1 MQNILI
7 VIISLLIIEF
17 FIQSL
22 IKRVKK
28 EFHWFIEKKDI
39 FPIFEKKKFNNFLKN
54 SFDKKLGWKR
64 KSNFTGY
71 DRIGE
76 KKIKFKINKNG
87 YRDTK
92 YNKKPLIVSFG
103 GSYVFC
109 RQVADEYSWQ
119 EQLSKR
125 NKFNVLNYGVGNY
138 GTDQALLYYKSKKFK
153 KSTKLAIL
161 GIVPEHISR
170 IQSEW
175 KHFSEFGNIHG
186 FKPKFYLKKKKLFL
200 KKNKL
205 NKSTKIRDLHKIIK
219 SLQNTD
225 RFYKDRFLK
234 SLFSF
239 PYLFNFI
246 RNFSFN
252 ISAINIFFKYKKN
265 LSIKKDLY
273 LKTVM
278 QRNINES
285 HKLYLEKY
293 SQSLFLEIFK
303 KFKKLADRNNHE
315 SMVVIF
321 PMMLDLKQNSKNN
334 YINYFKNIVSKEIKV
349 LDLTKEFINKKHKKI
364 YVNNTY
370 GSHFNNYGNK
380 IVSNKIEKFIKKEF
394 NDIF

>member
-1 MQNILI
+1 MENVLI
-7 VIISLLIIEF
+7 VIISLLIIEL

-28 EFHWFIEKKDI
+28 EFQWFIEKKDI
-39 FPIFEKKKFNNFLKN
+39 FPNFKKKKFNNFLKN
-54 SFDKKLGWKR
+54 SFDKKLGWIR

-71 DRIGE
+71 DTLGE
-76 KKIKFKINKNG
+76 KKIKFKIHKKG

-92 YNKKPLIVSFG
+92 YNRKPLIVSFG

-109 RQVADEYSWQ
+109 RQVEDKYSWQ
-119 EQLSKR
+119 EQLSKK

-170 IQSEW
+170 VQSEW

-186 FKPKFYLKKKKLFL
+186 FKPKFYLKEKKLYL

-205 NKSTKIRDLHKIIK
+205 NKSTKIRDLYKIIK
-219 SLQNTD
+219 SLQKTD

-252 ISAINIFFKYKKN
+252 VSAINIYFKYKKN
-265 LSIKKDLY
+265 LNIKKDLY

-278 QRNINES
+278 EKNINES
-285 HKLYLEKY
+285 HKLYLEEY
-293 SQSLFLEIFK
+293 SQNLFVEIFK
-303 KFKKLADRNNHE
+303 KFKKLADKKNHK

-321 PMMLDLKQNSKNN
+321 PMMLDLKNNSNNN

-349 LDLTKEFINKKHKKI
+349 LDLTKELINKNYKKI
-364 YVNNTY
+364 YVNKIY

-380 IVSNKIEKFIKKEF
+380 IVSSKIEKFIKKEF